1 MDAKKDA
8 ATGAKKQNRSTAAKN
23 RYNLKN
29 YDRVNLTMPKGRKE
43 KLQIH
48 AQNHGESLNGF
59 INRAIDETV
68 ERDNTKA

>member
-43 KLQIH
+43 KLQTH